1 MIIRKI
7 QIENYLCYYG
17 IKKFQFDDGLNI
29 ILGEN
34 NEGKTKFYEAV
45 DWLFNGKNTELIN
58 LVSAKKLKDIGP
70 DDTFSVCVSMTVEQ
84 YKSEAKII
92 RSFTVKKNANN
103 EIETSNFVFE
113 GEETDSNSGERI
125 PKNAQN
131 LLDRIFPFQIRK
143 YSMFKG
149 ETELNIFDNEEALA
163 NLINL
168 FSDARHYEKY
178 TEKGAFLRDK
188 AEKAVE
194 QSTRQ
199 NQQNQRAYNLLES
212 EIAHH
217 QREKESLKVHLNS
230 IEEEKSKLESNIK
243 EVEKYANNA
252 EALQI
257 IYKRIESIEKKVSS
271 ASSIIDFNYTTSLF
285 DENWILVNFEPFH
298 KEFAE
303 KIAAHSKNR
312 RELQSEFDKQIGIKE
327 GEKKAKAEL
336 LNNAVPLPVGVPSKS
351 HMEEMLNDKICKVC
365 NRSADPSGSFEELE
379 AYNFMMKRLKT
390 YLETQ
395 VMDTNEPETNEPLF
409 KFDFINRLENLSIS
423 HEDNLKNLRL
433 IKKSIDDK
441 FELISA
447 RRKDLEEFEE
457 LLEKEKNERKRI
469 LGDAKIDDESKLL
482 NVFKNY
488 TSWHEDLK
496 SIDKEHINLDII
508 YQEILSKI
516 KSKQDDKDKIDLN
529 SASSFLLKTRD
540 ILRHIETIF
549 LETKEKKF
557 DEFID
562 KLESKSNKYLSQINI
577 EAFTGQI
584 KFSKKRIGV
593 DRIKIEVSLFEA
605 GGRYFVPGTAVRTSM
620 NISILLAISELAN
633 EVRDETYPMIF
644 DAPTSSFG
652 ETKTG
657 DFLNLIYQTSNQKI
671 ILLKDFIGS
680 IKNPDGSIKDLY
692 IKDEF
697 KSIKRKRAF
706 WVKLERPFD
715 KNDLSTINTEVNP
728 L

>member
-312 RELQSEFDKQIGIKE
+312 RELQSEFDK
-327 GEKKAKAEL
+327 
-336 LNNAVPLPVGVPSKS
+336 
-351 HMEEMLNDKICKVC
+351 
-365 NRSADPSGSFEELE
+365 
-379 AYNFMMKRLKT
+379 
-390 YLETQ
+390 
-395 VMDTNEPETNEPLF
+395 
-409 KFDFINRLENLSIS
+409 
-423 HEDNLKNLRL
+423 
-433 IKKSIDDK
+433 
-441 FELISA
+441 
-447 RRKDLEEFEE
+447 
-457 LLEKEKNERKRI
+457 
-469 LGDAKIDDESKLL
+469 
-482 NVFKNY
+482 
-488 TSWHEDLK
+488 
-496 SIDKEHINLDII
+496 
-508 YQEILSKI
+508 
-516 KSKQDDKDKIDLN
+516 
-529 SASSFLLKTRD
+529 
-540 ILRHIETIF
+540 
-549 LETKEKKF
+549 
-557 DEFID
+557 
-562 KLESKSNKYLSQINI
+562 
-577 EAFTGQI
+577 
-584 KFSKKRIGV
+584 
-593 DRIKIEVSLFEA
+593 
-605 GGRYFVPGTAVRTSM
+605 
-620 NISILLAISELAN
+620 
-633 EVRDETYPMIF
+633 
-644 DAPTSSFG
+644 
-652 ETKTG
+652 
-657 DFLNLIYQTSNQKI
+657 
-671 ILLKDFIGS
+671 
-680 IKNPDGSIKDLY
+680 
-692 IKDEF
+692 
-697 KSIKRKRAF
+697 
-706 WVKLERPFD
+706 
-715 KNDLSTINTEVNP
+715 
-728 L
+728 